1 MTVIDTT
8 TTPEPTQE
16 RLPRNVRA
24 LALVSLL
31 TDISSEMVLT
41 LLPIFLTN
49 VLGVRTNV
57 IGLIEGV
64 AESTS
69 SLLKLVSGRLSDRL
83 GNRKKLTVAGYGLS
97 TLAKPFFLLA
107 TSWFGVLVVR
117 FADRV
122 GKGIRSAPRDALIAD
137 SVSTEQRGAAFGL
150 HRAADTLGA
159 FIGLGIALFIV
170 LLMGAGSLTL
180 TRYIFQWLV
189 VISTIPAV
197 LAVLVLI
204 LGVREAVRTPR
215 PMPTGAT
222 VPALRPNRHFAL
234 FLGIVALF
242 TLGNSA
248 DAFLMLRAQ
257 ERGLSIPGVLLM
269 LMTFNAVYALVSLPA
284 GRWSDRVGRRQVL
297 QAGWLVYVLL
307 YLGFAFAVEIWQVWA
322 LYALY
327 GIYHG
332 IADGAARAFV
342 ADLVAPEQ
350 RGAAYGAYNM
360 VVGLM
365 ALPGNLLTG
374 VLWQGVGE
382 WAGFGAS
389 APFVAGA
396 VLAALALIA
405 FRIWDQKRLEV
416 Q

>member
-1 MTVIDTT
+1 VIDTT

-41 LLPIFLTN
+41 LLPLFLTN

-107 TSWFGVLVVR
+107 TSWFGVLAVR

-137 SVSTEQRGAAFGL
+137 SVSTEQRGTAFGL

-170 LLMGAGSLTL
+170 LLTGAGSLTL
-180 TRYIFQWLV
+180 TRDIFQWLV

-204 LGVREAVRTPR
+204 FGVREAVRTPR
-215 PMPTGAT
+215 PMPAVTIA
-222 VPALRPNRHFAL
+222 PALRPNRHFTL

-248 DAFLMLRAQ
+248 DAFLILRAQ

-297 QAGWLVYVLL
+297 QVGWLVYVLL

-360 VVGLM
+360 VVGLVV
-365 ALPGNLLTG
+365 LPGNLLAG
-374 VLWQGVGE
+374 VLWQGVGD
-382 WAGFGAS
+382 WVGFGAS

-396 VLAALALIA
+396 LLAALALIA
-405 FRIWDQKRLEV
+405 FRIWDRKRLEV

>member
-1 MTVIDTT
+1 VLDTT

-41 LLPIFLTN
+41 LLPLFLTN
-49 VLGVRTNV
+49 VLSVRTNV
-57 IGLIEGV
+57 IGVIEGV

-107 TSWFGVLVVR
+107 TSWFGVLAVR

-137 SVSTEQRGAAFGL
+137 SVSTEQRGTAFGL

-170 LLMGAGSLTL
+170 LLTGAGSLTL
-180 TRYIFQWLV
+180 TRDIFQWLV
-189 VISTIPAV
+189 VISTIPAA

-204 LGVREAVRTPR
+204 FGVREAVRTPR
-215 PMPTGAT
+215 PMPAVTTA
-222 VPALRPNRHFAL
+222 PALRPNRHFTL

-248 DAFLMLRAQ
+248 DAFLILRAQ

-350 RGAAYGAYNM
+350 CGAAYGAYNM
-360 VVGLM
+360 VVGLVV
-365 ALPGNLLTG
+365 LPGNLLAG
-374 VLWQGVGE
+374 VLWQGVGD
-382 WAGFGAS
+382 WAGFGPS
-389 APFVAGA
+389 APFVAGT

-405 FRIWDQKRLEV
+405 FRIWDRKRLEV

>member
-8 TTPEPTQE
+8 TTPELTQE

-41 LLPIFLTN
+41 LLPIFLAN
-49 VLGVRTNV
+49 VLGVRTGV

-83 GNRKKLTVAGYGLS
+83 GSRKGLTIVGYGLS

-107 TSWFGVLVVR
+107 TSWFGVLIVR

-122 GKGIRSAPRDALIAD
+122 GKGIRTAPRDALIAD
-137 SVSTEQRGAAFGL
+137 SVPPEKRGATFGV

-159 FIGLGIALFIV
+159 FLGLGIALAVV
-170 LLMGAGSLTL
+170 LLTGSGSVAL
-180 TRYIFQWLV
+180 TRDTFQWLV
-189 VISTIPAV
+189 VISAIPAV

-204 LGVREAVRTPR
+204 VGVRETARSPRHAAKDRTYIPKLGR
-215 PMPTGAT
+215 RFT
-222 VPALRPNRHFAL
+222 F
-234 FLGIVALF
+234 FLVIVAVF

-248 DAFLMLRAQ
+248 DAFLVLRAQ
-257 ERGLSIPGVLLM
+257 ERGLSVPGVLLM
-269 LMTFNAVYALVSLPA
+269 LMTFNAVYVLVSIPA
-284 GRWSDRVGRRQVL
+284 GRWSDRVGRRRALQV
-297 QAGWLVYVLL
+297 GWLVYVLI
-307 YLGFAFAVEIWQVWA
+307 YLGFAFAGEIWQVWG

-332 IADGAARAFV
+332 IADGSARAFV
-342 ADLVAPEQ
+342 ADLIPADQ
-350 RGAAYGAYNM
+350 RGSAYGAYNM

-365 ALPGNLLTG
+365 VLPGNLLAG
-374 VLWQGVGE
+374 VLWQGVGD
-382 WAGFGAS
+382 WDGFGAS
-389 APFVAGA
+389 APFFAGA
-396 VLAALALIA
+396 MLASAALIG
-405 FRIWDQKRLEV
+405 FRVWSQRRMETP
-416 Q
+416 